1 MGVFKHHESCPR
13 CGSKDN
19 LGRYSDGSAWCF
31 GCHYREKADRIPVI
45 DEKTLTKEYQSVTLS
60 DDLCYD
66 FPRHVVEW
74 LARYHVSV
82 EEAIKHGWKYSP
94 KWDQLVF
101 TFADADGNI
110 ACSQARNFRQ
120 GAKTK
125 YFNQGSPADVL
136 PIFSSGN
143 DNRKLVVVEDAVSA
157 ARIASSCRPEGPSC
171 DALPCLGSYLPV
183 RKLTALKLLNYEFI
197 TVWLDSDKL
206 KEAMEIADK
215 AKWIGLSSRVV
226 HTDLDPKE
234 YTNMEILKFLS

>member
-1 MGVFKHHESCPR
+1 MGVFVKHEACPR

-45 DEKTLTKEYQSVTLS
+45 DEKYLEKEHQSITLS
-60 DDLCYD
+60 DDLCND
-66 FPRHVVEW
+66 FPEHVVGW
-74 LARYHVSV
+74 LAKYHVPV

-101 TFADADGNI
+101 TFADADGNV

-136 PIFSSGN
+136 PIFHCGRAVGMGASNS
-143 DNRKLVVVEDAVSA
+143 RALVVVEDAVSA
-157 ARIASSCRPEGPSC
+157 ARISRQC
-171 DALPCLGSYLPV
+171 DAMPCLGSYLPV
-183 RKLTALKLLNYEFI
+183 RKLTALKLLNYESI

-215 AKWIGLSSRVV
+215 AKWIGLSSKVV
-226 HTDLDPKE
+226 HTELDPKE
-234 YTNMEILKFLS
+234 YTDQEISKFLS